1 MLDSAAFCSIWPG
14 IQGEDCKQKV
24 TKNEDSIREHLVSHS
39 EKFCQFC
46 PVPLFLIH
54 LSAVDFFCLE
64 GRGHSRLKILE
75 RKGGRPSIWIH
86 LSACPGGQDVS
97 RQHP

>member
-14 IQGEDCKQKV
+14 MQGEDCKQKV

-54 LSAVDFFCLE
+54 LSAVDFFVWRDGCYPV
-64 GRGHSRLKILE
+64 LKSWDDTE
-75 RKGGRPSIWIH
+75 VVPPS
-86 LSACPGGQDVS
+86 
-97 RQHP
+97 